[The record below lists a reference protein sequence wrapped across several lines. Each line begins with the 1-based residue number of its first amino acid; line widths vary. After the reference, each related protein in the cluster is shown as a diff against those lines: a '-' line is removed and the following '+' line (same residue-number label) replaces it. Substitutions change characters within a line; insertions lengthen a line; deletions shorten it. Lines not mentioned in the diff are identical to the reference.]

1 MDSKLI
7 PEGVQRCSFG
17 QFVLWISSVGVVLA
31 IGVYAMILCWLKG
44 LNQSNMNDAYGFA
57 LWIWADLAVIALGGG
72 AFFSGFLKY
81 IVGVKELKNIINSS
95 VLMSEKDVLEK
106 SIVNAILDLKLEKNT
121 LPAEQVADTQ
131 SLKFQL
137 SSLEKKILTEALS
150 QYRSTR
156 EVAKRLNLSQSSV
169 VRKLKL
175 HGIVP
180 E

>member
-1 MDSKLI
+1 
-7 PEGVQRCSFG
+7 
-17 QFVLWISSVGVVLA
+17 VLLSYEFPGNIR
-31 IGVYAMILCWLKG
+31 
-44 LNQSNMNDAYGFA
+44 
-57 LWIWADLAVIALGGG
+57 
-72 AFFSGFLKY
+72 
-81 IVGVKELKNIINSS
+81 ELKNIINSA

-106 SIVNAILDLKLEKNT
+106 SIVNAILDLKLDKNI
-121 LPAEQVADTQ
+121 LPAEQADDTQ
-131 SLKFQL
+131 SLKNQL
-137 SSLEKKILTEALS
+137 SNLEKKILTEALS